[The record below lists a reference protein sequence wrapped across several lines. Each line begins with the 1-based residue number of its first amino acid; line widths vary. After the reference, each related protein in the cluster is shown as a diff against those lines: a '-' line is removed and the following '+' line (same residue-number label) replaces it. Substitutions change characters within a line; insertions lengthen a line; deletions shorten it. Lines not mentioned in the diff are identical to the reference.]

1 MTTDTEATHDPAGIR
16 LVLEDGSEFA
26 GRTFGAVAPVAG
38 EVVFNTGMTGYVEA
52 LTDPSYRGQ
61 ILVMTYPLVG
71 NYGVPAPRAP
81 GSIEGPYE
89 SGRIQPQALV
99 VQCYSTHY
107 SHQAGR
113 RSLGEWLSAEG
124 VPGVTGID
132 TRTLTRSLR
141 EHGTMRGWLF
151 PDSMQIEQ
159 VRRTARAIEMTKQ
172 VFLDVA
178 PAQPIIYEGGRTRV
192 LLVDCGAKDQIARSL
207 LQRGATVVRVPW
219 HADLA
224 HHARDADGILIGN
237 GPGDPQDLQ
246 AMSDQVRGLM
256 ERFRG
261 PIFGVCLGHQI
272 LALAAGAKTYKL
284 RYGHRGVNQPVQ
296 DMLTRRCYV
305 TSQNH
310 GYAVADDSLSA
321 GWQPWFVNIND
332 GTNEGIRSR
341 SRPHFSVQFHPEA
354 APGPQDTSYLF
365 DEFLA
370 LTTSLAAAQRRD

>member
-1 MTTDTEATHDPAGIR
+1 MTQDDTDATGVR
-16 LVLEDGSEFA
+16 LVLEDGSEFR
-26 GRTFGAVAPVAG
+26 GQSFGAVACVTG

-61 ILVMTYPLVG
+61 MLVLTYPLVG
-71 NYGVPAPRAP
+71 NYGVPAPRP
-81 GSIEGPYE
+81 PQSIEAPYE
-89 SGRIQPQALV
+89 SGRIEPQGLV
-99 VQCYSTHY
+99 VQSYSSHY
-107 SHQAGR
+107 SHQAAR
-113 RSLGEWLSAEG
+113 RSLGSWLHQEG

-132 TRTLTRSLR
+132 TRTLTRNLR

-151 PDSMQIEQ
+151 PESLGLEQ
-159 VRRTARAIEMTKQ
+159 ARRTARAIEMSRE

-178 PAQPIIYEGGRTRV
+178 PSRPVTYEGGPTRV

-224 HHARDADGILIGN
+224 QYAREAHGILIGN
-237 GPGDPQDLQ
+237 GPGDPQDLH
-246 AMSDQVRGLM
+246 SLSEQVRGLM
-256 ERFRG
+256 DSFRG

-272 LALAAGAKTYKL
+272 LALAAGATTYKL

-296 DMLTRRCYV
+296 DLLTRHCYV

-310 GYAVADDSLSA
+310 GYAVADDSLGA
-321 GWQPWFVNIND
+321 DWQPWFVNIND
-332 GTNEGIRSR
+332 GTNEGLRSR

-365 DEFLA
+365 DEFL
-370 LTTSLAAAQRRD
+370 SLAATLPAWRKAGG